1 MTKKDLEELRDLLEA
16 GYDTEDEVH
25 VDFKKYFQ
33 ILWSKRKYYFI
44 SIPIAFVVALL
55 LSLGRPKY
63 YVANVKL
70 APELSSMSSQGGGLN
85 SIMRNLGLR
94 NLSGSNAE
102 GDAILPNLYPD
113 LMNSQ
118 LFRVSLFDI
127 PVESRDGQIKTT
139 YYDYLDNYQKSSWM
153 SQAVGAVFGIFT
165 ACSSSD
171 DEESASPVVATVDAS
186 ALNRRQTVIAKA
198 IANNVV
204 CDVDEKTFVIS
215 LSVKAQ
221 DPVICATVADSTC
234 RRLQQFITEY
244 RTKKAQVEYNHML
257 EQYNVSK
264 QEYEEAKNRVAAF
277 GNGNWD
283 IVSESFGVEKQALQ
297 NQMQLK
303 FSAFS
308 TMSQQLLAARVKLDE
323 SRPVFTVLDPP
334 YVPLKPA
341 GPKRKGFVLG
351 FVFLVVL
358 VQSGWILWKENKE
371 KKKVVETPA

>member
-1 MTKKDLEELRDLLEA
+1 MTKKDIEELRDLLEA
-16 GYDTEDEVH
+16 GYDTEEEVH
-25 VDFKKYFQ
+25 IDFKKYFK
-33 ILWSKRKYYFI
+33 ILGSKRKHFFI
-44 SIPIAFVVALL
+44 SIPIAFVVAILL
-55 LSLGRPKY
+55 TLGRPKY

-118 LFRVSLFDI
+118 LFRVGLFDI

-165 ACSSSD
+165 ACSSS
-171 DEESASPVVATVDAS
+171 EGENATPAETVVDAS
-186 ALNRRQTVIAKA
+186 YLNRRQTTIAKE
-198 IANNVV
+198 IEKNVV

-234 RRLQQFITEY
+234 RRLQQFIIEY
-244 RTKKAQVEYNHML
+244 RTKKAQVEYDHML

-264 QEYEEAKNRVAAF
+264 QEYDEAKNRVAAYN
-277 GNGNWD
+277 NGNWD
-283 IVSESFGVEKQALQ
+283 IVSESFAVEKQALQ

-351 FVFLVVL
+351 FVFLVAF
-358 VQSGWILWKENKE
+358 VQSGWILWRENKE
-371 KKKVVETPA
+371 KKKVA